1 MVMKTLVLRVDYGG
15 GAAYPDQH
23 AAVAALYRFV
33 LAAALPKPIV
43 VDTGDGLEVY
53 WPLGEELPVGR
64 WRRSARARGRLPP
77 PRARS
82 LSSRHDRCPLPLAYP
97 RHAQQGPLATILRDG
112 ARLGRWPRSADEPR
126 SRSHP
131 PSMAVRP

>member
-1 MVMKTLVLRVDYGG
+1 MKTLVLRVDYGG

-43 VDTGDGLEVY
+43 IDTGDGLEVY

-97 RHAQQGPLATILRDG
+97 RHP
-112 ARLGRWPRSADEPR
+112 
-126 SRSHP
+126 
-131 PSMAVRP
+131 